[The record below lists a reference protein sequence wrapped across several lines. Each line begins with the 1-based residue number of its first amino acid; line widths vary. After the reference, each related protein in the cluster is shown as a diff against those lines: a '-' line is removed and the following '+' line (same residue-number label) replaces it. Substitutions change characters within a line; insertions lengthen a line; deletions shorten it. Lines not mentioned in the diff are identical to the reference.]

1 MKLLKNFSIV
11 NSLLHKNNKKKKKN
25 TINSK
30 TYIGITSSAQYLN
43 IAMYN
48 IINYV

>member
-11 NSLLHKNNKKKKKN
+11 NSLLHKNNKKKKN